1 MPPIPGTGR
10 RTPHGPRVDGHVSR
24 AWQAS
29 LLAIL
34 ASVLALLT
42 LAGCQ
47 TAGGASGT
55 CAPGDPKRVGHYY
68 LNGVMEVGSELLLKP
83 DGSFEFMLAYGALD
97 QYGKGCWRVEGNR
110 VLVVPA
116 GRSAPAAQY
125 SIEDS
130 RFVGFSADDRRQ
142 RPRLGPRQRQKGR
155 YEKGEALSRAHV
167 APLCP
172 AGHLPCPAT

>member
-1 MPPIPGTGR
+1 MNICR
-10 RTPHGPRVDGHVSR
+10 ANCSPHRIG
-24 AWQAS
+24 A
-29 LLAIL
+29 
-34 ASVLALLT
+34 ALLT

-47 TAGGASGT
+47 TAGGAAGA

-110 VLVVPA
+110 VLVIPA

-125 SIEDS
+125 SID
-130 RFVGFSADDRRQ
+130 RQPLRRLHPDHRRQ
-142 RPRLGPRQRQKGR
+142 RPRVG
-155 YEKGEALSRAHV
+155 SR
-167 APLCP
+167 
-172 AGHLPCPAT
+172 

>member
-1 MPPIPGTGR
+1 MK
-10 RTPHGPRVDGHVSR
+10 S
-24 AWQAS
+24 AAKLFAAS
-29 LLAIL
+29 M
-34 ASVLALLT
+34 VLAV

-47 TAGGASGT
+47 TAGGATGA

-110 VLVVPA
+110 VLVIPA

-130 RFVGFSADDRRQ
+130 RFVGFTLTIDGSALVWD
-142 RPRLGPRQRQKGR
+142 LGGGHRGR
-155 YEKGEALSRAHV
+155 YQK
-167 APLCP
+167 
-172 AGHLPCPAT
+172 